1 MRPWFQH
8 LAAATILVAG
18 MSIASTPAS
27 SQSPATAPPAK
38 TPAPATAPPAK
49 APPPATAPAKRPK
62 GVIVRGEVLDLSC
75 WLGRNLSGPLHQDCA
90 RKCLASG
97 VPMGIITSDST
108 LWLLTQDHGRSMEP
122 ASYSGSPDPY
132 IQCKDWPS
140 YIVEV
145 SGLGSYKNGV
155 HVVEVSRAK
164 IISKSAA
171 TP

>member
-8 LAAATILVAG
+8 LAAATILVVG
-18 MSIASTPAS
+18 MSVASTPAS
-27 SQSPATAPPAK
+27 SQGPASAPAK
-38 TPAPATAPPAK
+38 T
-49 APPPATAPAKRPK
+49 PPPATAPAKTTAPAKRPRAA
-62 GVIVRGEVLDLSC
+62 VVRGEVLDLSC

-122 ASYSGSPDPY
+122 GSFSGTPDPY
-132 IQCKDWPS
+132 LQCRDWPS

-164 IISKSAA
+164 IISKPVA

>member
-38 TPAPATAPPAK
+38 TPPSAAAPAK
-49 APPPATAPAKRPK
+49 APPPATALSKRPK

-145 SGLGSYKNGV
+145 SGLGSYKNGI